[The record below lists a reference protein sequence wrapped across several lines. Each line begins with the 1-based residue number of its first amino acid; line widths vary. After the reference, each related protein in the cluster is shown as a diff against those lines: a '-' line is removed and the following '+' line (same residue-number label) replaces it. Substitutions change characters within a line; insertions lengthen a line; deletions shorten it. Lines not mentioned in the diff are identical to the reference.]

1 MPNQANIQQA
11 EQIREIFESADVVLL
26 TDFQGLSVAETN
38 ELRNQLR
45 EANVQYKVCKNTL
58 VNVIA
63 QERGIEGL
71 EPFLKGNTAL
81 AAGTDPATSS
91 KILLAFIEK
100 HEALKIK
107 GGILGTQ
114 VIDVDGVEALKDMP
128 SYDVL
133 VAKTVGLVSSPLIGL
148 VRTLGQGSPITGMVN
163 VLNGTIRQVT
173 SVLTQVPNRRKRRKT
188 PNVL

>member
-45 EANVQYKVCKNTL
+45 EANIQYKVCKNTL

-91 KILLAFIEK
+91 KVLLAFSEE

-107 GGILGTQ
+107 GGILGTR
-114 VIDVDGVEALKDMP
+114 VIDADGVEALKDMP
-128 SYDVL
+128 SYEVL
-133 VAKTVGLVSSPLIGL
+133 VAKTVGLVSAPLVGL
-148 VRTLGQGSPITGMVN
+148 VRTLHQGSPVTGMVN
-163 VLNGTIRQVT
+163 VLSGTIRQVT
-173 SVLTQVPNRRKRRKT
+173 SVLTQVAEQKKEAENA
-188 PNVL
+188 